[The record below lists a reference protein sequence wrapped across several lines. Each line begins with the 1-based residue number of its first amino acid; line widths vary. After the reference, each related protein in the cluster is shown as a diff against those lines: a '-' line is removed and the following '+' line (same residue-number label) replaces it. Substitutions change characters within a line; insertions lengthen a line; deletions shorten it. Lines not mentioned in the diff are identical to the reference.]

1 MTTLILSPFS
11 LFFPPSSTSS
21 PPLSCLSPPCH
32 YILPSGIEN
41 PLQSLKGQLSLP
53 LLTTAMSLSIDDNGI
68 MVSRLYGSS
77 QRNKKVHLY
86 FFFFLGSSNIVCFY
100 EWLRVYSFIFVFFF
114 KVLLTYNPVSQY
126 AFCWI
131 TNLLISL
138 RSLFPGWVLS

>member
-1 MTTLILSPFS
+1 MQQSLSKHHCYSFLDDNTHYFSPLS
-11 LFFPPSSTSS
+11 LFPSFL

-53 LLTTAMSLSIDDNGI
+53 LLTTAMSLSTDDSVI

-86 FFFFLGSSNIVCFY
+86 FFFFLGSFNIVCFY
-100 EWLRVYSFIFVFFF
+100 EWLRVYSFIFVCVFLKFCLHIPLYPSMFF
-114 KVLLTYNPVSQY
+114 
-126 AFCWI
+126 AE
-131 TNLLISL
+131 L
-138 RSLFPGWVLS
+138 RIYS